1 MGKVKKVLG
10 VLAVLLVFLPAVI
23 QAKGITL
30 KLAHVTSTVEPIH
43 LAFMDFAKRVHEK
56 SNGQVT
62 VEVYAGGALGTN
74 KEVYEQ
80 ARMGAPVIANVDPGY
95 LSDYV
100 PDIGILNGPYLV
112 TKPSEFKKLSDSD
125 WYAEQVKIVSENG
138 FQIIALN
145 GFFGARHIISDK
157 PIRTLDD
164 IKGLQIRNPPNV
176 MWLETFKA
184 LGAKPVTLAWA
195 EVYSGL
201 AQGVIHAAEA
211 PLGSIL
217 GAKLY
222 EHKKVISTTG
232 HFKAFVGM
240 AIGTTYWNTLP
251 KDVQQLLL
259 DEGQKWGETLTQLT
273 LSSMDK
279 QQEQLEKEGVTFV
292 KDVDV
297 KSFQEAT
304 ESVYSAFP
312 KWTPGLHDKIKGILA
327 N

>member
-80 ARMGAPVIANVDPGY
+80 ARMGAPIIANVDPGY

-112 TKPSEFKKLSDSD
+112 TKPSEFKKLSDSV

-240 AIGTTYWNTLP
+240 AIGTTYWKTLP

-273 LSSMDK
+273 LSSMDE
-279 QQEQLEKEGVTFV
+279 QQVQLEKEGVTFV

>member
-1 MGKVKKVLG
+1 MGKVKKLLAVL
-10 VLAVLLVFLPAVI
+10 VVLLVFLPAII
-23 QAKGITL
+23 QAKGITI

-43 LAFMDFAKRVHEK
+43 LAFLDFAKRVHEK

-62 VEVYAGGALGTN
+62 IEVYAGGALGTN

-145 GFFGARHIISDK
+145 GFFGARHIIADK

-211 PLGSIL
+211 PLGSII

-259 DEGQKWGETLTQLT
+259 AEGQNWGETLTQLT

-279 QQEQLEKEGVTFV
+279 QQADLEKEGVTFV

-297 KSFQEAT
+297 KSFQKAT

>member
-1 MGKVKKVLG
+1 MGKVIKLLAILTVLF
-10 VLAVLLVFLPAVI
+10 VFLPAII
-23 QAKGITL
+23 QAKEITI

-43 LAFMDFAKRVHEK
+43 LAFLDFAKRVHEK

-112 TKPSEFKKLSDSD
+112 TEPSEFKKLSDSD
-125 WYAEQVKIVSENG
+125 WYAEQVKIVSDNG

-145 GFFGARHIISDK
+145 GFFGARHIIADK
-157 PIRTLDD
+157 PIRTLAD
-164 IKGLQIRNPPNV
+164 INGLQIRNPPNV

-251 KDVQQLLL
+251 EDVQQLLL
-259 DEGQKWGETLTQLT
+259 AEGQNWGDTLTQLT
-273 LSSMDK
+273 LSSMDA
-279 QQEQLEKEGVTFV
+279 QQAQLEKEGVTFV

-297 KSFQEAT
+297 KSFQKAT

>member
-80 ARMGAPVIANVDPGY
+80 ARMGAPIIANVDPGY

-259 DEGQKWGETLTQLT
+259 DEGQTWGETLTQLT
-273 LSSMDK
+273 LSSMDE
-279 QQEQLEKEGVTFV
+279 QQAQLEKEGVTFV

-297 KSFQEAT
+297 KSFQKAT

>member
-1 MGKVKKVLG
+1 MVKILRLLG
-10 VLAVLLVFLPAVI
+10 VLVVSFVVLPAII

-43 LAFMDFAKRVHEK
+43 LAFVDFAKRVNEK

-62 VEVYAGGALGTN
+62 IEVYAGGALGTN

-80 ARMGAPVIANVDPGY
+80 ARMGAPVIANIDPGY

-112 TKPSEFKKLSDSD
+112 TEPSEFKKLSDSD

-201 AQGVIHAAEA
+201 SQGVIHAAEA
-211 PLGSIL
+211 PLGSII

-222 EHKKVISTTG
+222 EHKKVISMTG

-251 KDVQQLLL
+251 KDVQELLL
-259 DEGQKWGETLTQLT
+259 AEGQIWGETLTELT
-273 LSSMDK
+273 LSSMEE

-297 KSFQEAT
+297 KSFQTAT

-312 KWTPGLHDKIKGILA
+312 KWTPGLHDQIKGILA

>member
-259 DEGQKWGETLTQLT
+259 DEGQTWGETLTQLT
-273 LSSMDK
+273 LSSMDE
-279 QQEQLEKEGVTFV
+279 QQAQLEKEGVTFV

-297 KSFQEAT
+297 KSFQKAT